1 VINDKTNQQPTM
13 RRLVCK
19 IFCIGVICLIPL
31 VVFSFQPTVTSKSTT
46 TSYCRAFRSNNH
58 NENANIYD
66 SAENNNG
73 SVDDGYAFATSRNRR
88 DLLLSTT
95 SSCIGLTGIISPS
108 SASSPAKAVSVDD
121 VFNKRK
127 KGLYVLNT
135 RDDESA
141 SSVNSEAVGVVPKIS
156 SEYALLR
163 VLPIKNAV
171 FRTIQTELL
180 ALSVLRQAYI
190 DKAWAKAES
199 SIDTSLSIL
208 ISKRSKLEP
217 VFNPDDSTEVA
228 ILKAERGEI
237 LIGDLTQ
244 DLEYLKE
251 SIHRKVSYVPPPDR
265 IE

>member
-1 VINDKTNQQPTM
+1 M

-19 IFCIGVICLIPL
+19 KFYIGVIFLIPL

-46 TSYCRAFRSNNH
+46 TSYCRACRSNNH
-58 NENANIYD
+58 NENANIDD
-66 SAENNNG
+66 SAENNND
-73 SVDDGYAFATSRNRR
+73 SVDDEYASATSRKRR

-95 SSCIGLTGIISPS
+95 SSCIGLTGVISPS
-108 SASSPAKAVSVDD
+108 SASAPAKAVSVDD

-127 KGLYVLNT
+127 KGSYVLNT
-135 RDDESA
+135 RDDISA
-141 SSVNSEAVGVVPKIS
+141 PSVGTVAVGVLPKS
-156 SEYALLR
+156 SPEYALLR

-180 ALSVLRQAYI
+180 ALSVLRQENI
-190 DKAWAKAES
+190 DKAWAKADS

-217 VFNPDDSTEVA
+217 IFNPDDSTEVA

-237 LIGDLTQ
+237 LLSDLIQ

-251 SIHRKVSYVPPPDR
+251 SIHRKVSYVPPSDR

>member
-1 VINDKTNQQPTM
+1 MIKDKPNQQSTM

-19 IFCIGVICLIPL
+19 TFYIGVICLIPL
-31 VVFSFQPTVTSKSTT
+31 VVFSFQPTITSKSTT

-58 NENANIYD
+58 NENNNIDESTSNNND
-66 SAENNNG
+66 SA
-73 SVDDGYAFATSRNRR
+73 DDKDYAFATSRKRR

-95 SSCIGLTGIISPS
+95 SSCLGLTGIISPS

-121 VFNKRK
+121 VFNKK

-135 RDDESA
+135 KEDESA
-141 SSVNSEAVGVVPKIS
+141 SSVNSEAVGVLPKLS
-156 SEYALLR
+156 CEYALLR
-163 VLPIKNAV
+163 VLPVKNAV

-180 ALSVLRQAYI
+180 AMSVLRQENI

-251 SIHRKVSYVPPPDR
+251 SIHRKVCASVRPN
-265 IE
+265 